1 MNAPSSRSSGSR
13 RTIEYPPMVPIPFV
27 VVSAIQVSSLE
38 RSPDYHGGAMLFT
51 EQELEFL
58 RSQRLCRLATVSPTG
73 WPQVVPVMYKLTDD
87 GAFEFDADG
96 VKLRNL
102 TVEPRSALVVDGSP
116 KRGVSVQGRTEVIGH
131 ERARHTL
138 VRTFS
143 RGV

>member
-1 MNAPSSRSSGSR
+1 
-13 RTIEYPPMVPIPFV
+13 
-27 VVSAIQVSSLE
+27 
-38 RSPDYHGGAMLFT
+38 MLFT

-131 ERARHTL
+131 ERARLTP
-138 VRTFS
+138 VRKFS
-143 RGV
+143 WGF